1 MNIVDLVKSQLGG
14 EVLGKLGGLV
24 GGSEAQTRSAADAA
38 IPAMLEMFGKVAGTK
53 GGGDLLSSMMG
64 KIDLSTIGNLA
75 GALGGSGGSTM
86 GSLGGTLL
94 TTLLGNNL
102 GTIVSAIAK
111 VAGSQPDLVK
121 KLLSYVGPI
130 VLGVIAKQLGGRA
143 DAAGISRLFAEQ
155 KSNIQAALPQ
165 GLSLAGFDPTAAI
178 SAASKLLPSQG
189 SSGGSGSEG
198 GFPAWV
204 IPAMLVLLGVG
215 YWAYTQVGKAPE
227 GGVEMPKSAG
237 VVDELTVVKDGAV
250 TVVEEKETLVDEKGN
265 PIAQVV
271 EDVVAVA
278 KPAMDAVLEGQLAK
292 FGESATGLFSGLTK
306 LLEGVTD
313 EATAK
318 TALPEIEKLAP
329 SLDEFT
335 KAAGVIPEAGR
346 AAAMQLVTDNLGP
359 IQAVVEKVMAIPGV
373 KDILEPVVGPML
385 EKLAGLLVPAA
396 ADAPEPA
403 AAKADSE

>member
-130 VLGVIAKQLGGRA
+130 VLGVIAKQLGGRP
-143 DAAGISRLFAEQ
+143 DAAGVSRLFAEQ
-155 KSNIQAALPQ
+155 KSNIQASVPQ

-189 SSGGSGSEG
+189 SRGGSGSEG

-204 IPAMLVLLGVG
+204 IPALLVLLGVG
-215 YWAYTQVGKAPE
+215 YGAYTQVGKGPE
-227 GGVEMPKSAG
+227 GGVEMPKPTR
-237 VVDELTVVKDGAV
+237 VVD
-250 TVVEEKETLVDEKGN
+250 
-265 PIAQVV
+265 
-271 EDVVAVA
+271 DV
-278 KPAMDAVLEGQLAK
+278 AVLEGQLAK
-292 FGESATGLFSGLTK
+292 FDESAKGLFSGLTK

-335 KAAGVIPEAGR
+335 KEAGAIPEAGR
-346 AAAMQLVTDNLGP
+346 ALAMQLVTDNLGP

-373 KDILEPVVGPML
+373 QDILEPVVGPML
-385 EKLAGLLVPAA
+385 EKLDGLLVPAA
-396 ADAPEPA
+396 ADAPAPA
-403 AAKADSE
+403 AAKADSD